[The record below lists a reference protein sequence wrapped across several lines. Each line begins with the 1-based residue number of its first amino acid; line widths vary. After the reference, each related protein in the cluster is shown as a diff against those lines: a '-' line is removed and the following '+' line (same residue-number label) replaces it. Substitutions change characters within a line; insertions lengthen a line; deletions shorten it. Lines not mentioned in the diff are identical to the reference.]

1 MKKILST
8 MYGRIAIGVALAVV
22 IVLCA
27 CGSNSAVQETA
38 APETKAE
45 TLAEAVEDTA
55 PETTAAATEAAAE
68 EPVEARTAIIFSILA
83 DGTITVERDGEN
95 EEAYEGMRL
104 TVGDVVTTDETA
116 QVYLRVDDDKNIL
129 LAEKSS
135 MEITECKSGNL
146 QLSLL
151 TGEFFFDVVNPLAD
165 DDSMAFNAGGITM
178 NVRGTSGG
186 GRDNDAETCMYI
198 FEGLTGITKEPGI
211 KLDKNV
217 SEIGS
222 LECVRVIKDA
232 EEDAQKQSVF
242 DVTMPNYDLVNK
254 YIGKQPDYI
263 GRLVEKMD
271 AEKLTDELKTG
282 FIDRVNGI
290 PFVVEEPV
298 TEAPTQTATEAAT
311 QPATEAAVESQT
323 ETESSNEGLI
333 EEETKTTIYRSSGGG
348 GSSSK
353 RTQAETTTAAPTEA
367 PTETTTETTTEAP
380 TEAITCPKCG
390 RTVDSKDEDLAKCGK
405 HYICEEGFN
414 ADEHIAG
421 ACNTHFICM
430 ESYSENM
437 HAAADCE
444 IGGHYNCDGKNH
456 NYCPG
461 CKEVLMCGD
470 NFVASE
476 HETCPGCKM
485 YACDP
490 NYKEYNHEKCPY
502 CNKTLCTPGW
512 YHVSERESESG
523 MSCGES
529 N

>member
-55 PETTAAATEAAAE
+55 PETTAAATEAAE
-68 EPVEARTAIIFSILA
+68 EPVEARTAIVFSILA
-83 DGTITVERDGEN
+83 DGTITVERDGES

-129 LAEKSS
+129 LAEQSS

-186 GRDNDAETCMYI
+186 GRDNDEETCMYI
-198 FEGLTGITKEPGI
+198 FEGLTGISKEPGI
-211 KLDKNV
+211 RLDKNV

-271 AEKLTDELKTG
+271 AEKLTDGLKTE
-282 FIDRVNGI
+282 FIGKINGI

-298 TEAPTQTATEAAT
+298 TEAPTQAATEAAT

-333 EEETKTTIYRSSGGG
+333 EEETKTTSYRSSGGG

-367 PTETTTETTTEAP
+367 PTETTTE
-380 TEAITCPKCG
+380 AITCPECG
-390 RTVDSKDEDLAKCGK
+390 EAISIKGEHLAKCGV
-405 HYICEEGFN
+405 HYTCAEGVDENMHIAAPCNIHYLCEEGFERGDHVE
-414 ADEHIAG
+414 ALCGI
-421 ACNTHFICM
+421 
-430 ESYSENM
+430 S
-437 HAAADCE
+437 
-444 IGGHYNCDGKNH
+444 GHYECDGKSH
-456 NYCPG
+456 NMADCDGESHFECDGKEHTQCPS
-461 CKEVLMCGD
+461 CGMYIC
-470 NFVASE
+470 NTEYVASE
-476 HETCPGCKM
+476 HIE
-485 YACDP
+485 
-490 NYKEYNHEKCPY
+490 CPY
-502 CNKTLCTPGW
+502 CGNYLCNGL
-512 YHVSERESESG
+512 YHVDKSLYETGARCET
-523 MSCGES
+523 
-529 N
+529 